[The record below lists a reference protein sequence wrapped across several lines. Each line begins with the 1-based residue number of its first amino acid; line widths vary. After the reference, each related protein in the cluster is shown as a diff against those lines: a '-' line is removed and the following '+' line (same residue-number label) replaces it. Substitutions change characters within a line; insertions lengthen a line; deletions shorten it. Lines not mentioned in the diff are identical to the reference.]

1 MNPNPPKHANRC
13 IYCGSMETLSDEH
26 IVPFALWGDLVL
38 KKASC
43 YACAA
48 ITSEAERQVLRGFMR
63 NWRTVNRSPTRRKK
77 HRPSTIRIRFAND
90 YREWDCDVPAEEAVA
105 FLALPH
111 IQGPSLATSNET
123 SLRIVG
129 FDHQAPY
136 QAEALALLTKHAAT
150 KMEAHCD
157 IEPYSYCAML
167 LKIAFSYAAYLGTD
181 FSKYEL
187 FAPEIIIK
195 QPNQA
200 WRYVGADLRAPVHIT
215 RGLHSIQLV
224 HRRYSNATYLVGV
237 VSLFSKSGATPND
250 VILGKPID
258 PSIGDVVLLPC

>member
-1 MNPNPPKHANRC
+1 MNPNPPRHANRC

-43 YACAA
+43 AACAA
-48 ITSEAERQVLRGFMR
+48 ITSDAERQVLRGFMR

-77 HRPSTIRIRFAND
+77 ERPSTIRIQFGNE

-105 FLALPH
+105 FLALPL
-111 IQGPSLATSNET
+111 IQGPSLVASNET
-123 SLRIVG
+123 SLRIAG
-129 FDHQAPY
+129 FDRQDPN
-136 QAEALALLTKHAAT
+136 QPQALALLAKHAAT
-150 KMEAHCD
+150 KAKMHCD

-167 LKIAFSYAAYLGTD
+167 LKIAFSYAAYLRTD
-181 FSKYEL
+181 FSKYDL
-187 FAPEIIIK
+187 FAPEIILK

-200 WRYVGADLRAPVHIT
+200 WRYVGSDFRAPVRIT

-224 HRRYSNATYLVGV
+224 HRRYFNETYLVGV
-237 VSLFSKSGATPND
+237 VSLFSKFGAAPND
-250 VILGKPID
+250 VIIGKPID
-258 PSIGDVVLLPC
+258 PALSDVVLLP